1 MGNVLINEK
10 YPDGIFHGASEFKR
24 AYVKNKL
31 VWFSD
36 CNIVTQEKKALWSL
50 VLNLFL
56 KIKVYGYIYWR

>member
-10 YPDGIFHGASEFKR
+10 YLDGIFHGASEFKR
-24 AYVKNKL
+24 AHVKNKL

-36 CNIVTQEKKALWSL
+36 YN
-50 VLNLFL
+50 